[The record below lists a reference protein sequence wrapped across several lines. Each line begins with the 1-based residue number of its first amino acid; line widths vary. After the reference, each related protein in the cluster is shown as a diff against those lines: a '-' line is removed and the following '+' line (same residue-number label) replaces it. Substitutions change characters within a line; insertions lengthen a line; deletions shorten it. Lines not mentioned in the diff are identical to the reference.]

1 MSMAQVMMI
10 TFNYV
15 YLYFLLT
22 ETGPN
27 NTLVLVNPYGGDI
40 VLLIM
45 AGTAFLAFFFSFFV
59 KEELRRLSSV
69 LDISISSIPTT
80 PKVQYR

>member
-10 TFNYV
+10 VLN
-15 YLYFLLT
+15 YLYLYLLLT
-22 ETGPN
+22 DPVTH
-27 NTLVLVNPYGGDI
+27 VLLNPYGGDI